1 MILLWYNDNVKYNY
15 WLKILIFSYR
25 QLTPRFAM
33 PKYEGD
39 RNFSVEFIPVAV
51 NICNL
56 RKGLRTRA
64 ILKLLLDTF
73 LNNLEEELICPVK
86 KV

>member
-1 MILLWYNDNVKYNY
+1 M
-15 WLKILIFSYR
+15 S
-25 QLTPRFAM
+25 PRFAM

-39 RNFSVEFIPVAV
+39 RNFSVEFTPVAV
-51 NICNL
+51 NLCNF
-56 RKGLRTRA
+56 RNGLRTRA

-73 LNNLEEELICPVK
+73 LDNLEEELICPLK